1 MGESSCNNMHESSNW
16 QTLLLMA
23 LGLGVAGMVGL
34 RAMSNKVVN
43 AQMVYLRW
51 LMTQNKFP
59 STTTGAS
66 SLLTENRM
74 LNQLMSYVKDPIN
87 RALLVVDGPV
97 GIGKGV
103 LFKRLGHML
112 TEGRMPMRFLY
123 HHTGLAIPC
132 VVVKLTASDKPW
144 HRVHEKL
151 AGGILT
157 LNETVIRIAL
167 TKMKKL
173 PFRPVVIIDE
183 IQKLF
188 SGPNLDLNSENQDFV
203 FFWQQMAEEG
213 LATVVVITSEQSVY
227 WRLRG
232 MPTLDDDSRLKL
244 ITLPEPATEEIYHFL
259 SHENISSRLIAKG
272 RPPLREDEMKYYSE
286 NIRDYRTI
294 EGFLSPEERRM
305 DLIDYIDYLIEIQRL
320 VIEEFMEDNSTD
332 REVVLKVMKD
342 LLTAEKAEI
351 ERKEGQL
358 VVFKKL
364 VDANILRRKQIDV
377 YTWYRSIV
385 RAGAIKYIS

>member
-1 MGESSCNNMHESSNW
+1 MHESSSDW

-23 LGLGVAGMVGL
+23 LGLGVAGMIGL

-51 LMTQNKFP
+51 LSMQNKFP
-59 STTTGAS
+59 STTTGAQT
-66 SLLTENRM
+66 LLSENRM
-74 LNQLMSYVKDPIN
+74 LRLLMSYVKDPLN
-87 RALLVVDGPV
+87 RALMVVDGPV

-112 TEGRMPMRFLY
+112 TEGRMPIRMLY
-123 HHTGLAIPC
+123 HHTGLAVPC
-132 VVVKLTASDKPW
+132 VVVKLTASDHPW

-151 AGGILT
+151 SGGILT

-167 TKMKKL
+167 SKMKKL
-173 PFRPVVIIDE
+173 PYRPVVIIDE

-188 SGPNLDLNSENQDFV
+188 HGPNLDLNSGNQDFV

-213 LATVVVITSEQSVY
+213 LATVIVITSEQSVF
-227 WRLRG
+227 WKLRG

-244 ITLPEPATEEIYHFL
+244 ITLPEPATEEIYYFL
-259 SHENISSRLIAKG
+259 SHENIAKRLIAKG
-272 RPPLREDEMKYYSE
+272 RAPLREEEMKYYAE

-320 VIEEFMEDNSTD
+320 NIEEFMEDNAEDKEMTIKALQ
-332 REVVLKVMKD
+332 ELLKS
-342 LLTAEKAEI
+342 ERQEI
-351 ERKEGQL
+351 VRREGQL

-364 VDANILRRKQIDV
+364 VDANLLRRKQIDV

-385 RAGAIKYIS
+385 RAGAIKYLA